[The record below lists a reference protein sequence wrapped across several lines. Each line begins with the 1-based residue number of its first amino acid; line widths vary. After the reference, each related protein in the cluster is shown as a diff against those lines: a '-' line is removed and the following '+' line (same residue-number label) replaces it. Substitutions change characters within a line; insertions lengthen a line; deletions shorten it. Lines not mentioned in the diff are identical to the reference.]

1 MIDDPER
8 PAGGQLDVSR
18 KAKPPLPPLLA
29 ALVIIALA
37 IPIYA
42 VVVIWFGWA
51 MGLIVIGICFSLIL
65 VRFSIA
71 AERRRNEGL

>member
-1 MIDDPER
+1 MTDDPER
-8 PAGGQLDVSR
+8 PAGGQPDATR
-18 KAKPPLPPLLA
+18 KPKPSLPPLLA

-42 VVVIWFGWA
+42 VVVIRFGWA

-65 VRFSIA
+65 IRFSIA